1 MYPGSFVRYRPTVV
15 SDAGG
20 RQTEHGFSLVELMVS
35 LVLLGIL
42 LGIAIPSYR
51 SLIAEQRIRTTMA
64 DLHSALALVR
74 SEAVKRNRSMTLTC
88 IDDSWTK
95 GWRVASPVSGQ
106 PDLLNHGQ
114 TIDVAIEGK
123 TKSVVFSASGR
134 VSSAVTFQVSSLAS
148 EGDSKTSCLFIGLDG
163 RVSSSKGECS

>member
-1 MYPGSFVRYRPTVV
+1 MPDTGS
-15 SDAGG
+15 
-20 RQTEHGFSLVELMVS
+20 RQAEHGFSLIELMVS

-42 LGIAIPSYR
+42 IAIAIPSYR

-74 SEAVKRNRSMTLTC
+74 SEAVKRNRSLTLVRV
-88 IDDSWTK
+88 DDSWTK

-114 TIDVAIEGK
+114 ATGVAIEGAAA
-123 TKSVVFSASGR
+123 SVVFSASGR

-148 EGDSKTSCLFIGLDG
+148 EGDSKTSCLVIGLDG

>member
-1 MYPGSFVRYRPTVV
+1 MPDIGS
-15 SDAGG
+15 
-20 RQTEHGFSLVELMVS
+20 RQAEHGFSLVELMVS
-35 LVLLGIL
+35 LALLGIL
-42 LGIAIPSYR
+42 IAIAIPSYR

-74 SEAVKRNRSMTLTC
+74 SEAIKRNRSMTLTC
-88 IDDSWTK
+88 DDSWTK

-114 TIDVAIEGK
+114 TIDVAIEAAP
-123 TKSVVFSASGR
+123 KSVVFSASGR

-148 EGDSKTSCLFIGLDG
+148 EGDSKTSCLVIGLDG